1 MGKSLSKYKS
11 KSPALEN
18 LGSEVKSEEDEPSP
32 STSASVSNLKP
43 ESPVDATN
51 ISISGNTEGRHYVII
66 LKAIYTKWGCFKAL
80 IKFYIMMTR
89 NIIWGM

>member
-32 STSASVSNLKP
+32 STSASVSNYKP

-51 ISISGNTEGRHYVII
+51 ISIE
-66 LKAIYTKWGCFKAL
+66 
-80 IKFYIMMTR
+80 
-89 NIIWGM
+89 

>member
-51 ISISGNTEGRHYVII
+51 ISISGNTEGRHYIII
-66 LKAIYTKWGCFKAL
+66 LNVIYTKWGCFKAL
-80 IKFYIMMTR
+80 MSDILGLEMHR
-89 NIIWGM
+89 